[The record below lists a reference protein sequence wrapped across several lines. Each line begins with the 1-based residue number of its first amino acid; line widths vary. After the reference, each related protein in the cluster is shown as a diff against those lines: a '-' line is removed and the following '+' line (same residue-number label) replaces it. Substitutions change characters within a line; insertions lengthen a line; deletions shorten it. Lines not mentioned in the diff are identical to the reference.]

1 MHRLR
6 FAIPS
11 LAAGLM
17 LAGAGFIAAQEMPD
31 YVVASGLNNPRHI
44 TFVEGILVVAESGTG
59 GDEEVQGMFG
69 PALLGDTGA
78 ITGVGSDGELQTA
91 IGDLGSLNEGGEVTG
106 VTGLLFTGDLLW
118 YSGRDLVTNTYVT
131 AVDSS
136 GDTQEDIDT
145 LAFETE
151 LNPDGDIIDSNPVDI
166 AWDSALN
173 IIYIAD
179 AGANTVWKTSDGTT
193 LEVFATWPE
202 GNPVPTSLAVTPDS
216 TVYVG
221 FLTGFPFPV
230 GGSRVEH
237 YLPDGTLAET
247 FEGFTTIVDLLFA
260 NDTLYAV
267 QFAEF
272 GEMGWTPFTGAV
284 VDVLSGEAYASGLNL
299 PYGLAVDAE
308 SELYVVLNSAYSG
321 DGAGVVV
328 RGLDNAVEYSMNA
341 MIEMG
346 MAPVETA
353 EAGG

>member
-1 MHRLR
+1 MRGFR
-6 FAIPS
+6 YAVPS
-11 LAAGLM
+11 LVAGLV
-17 LAGAGFIAAQEMPD
+17 LTGAGIVSAQEVPE

-44 TFVEGILVVAESGTG
+44 TFVDGILAVAESGTG
-59 GDEEVQGMFG
+59 GDQEVQGMFG
-69 PALLGDTGA
+69 PALLGNTGA
-78 ITGVGSDGELQTA
+78 VTGVGSDGEKQTA

-106 VTGLLFTGDLLW
+106 VTGLTFTGDLLW
-118 YSGRDLVTNTYVT
+118 YSGRDEVTNTYVI
-131 AVDSS
+131 AVNSD
-136 GDTQEDIDT
+136 GEVQADIDT
-145 LAFETE
+145 LASETE

-166 AWDSALN
+166 AWDSASDIL
-173 IIYIAD
+173 YIAD
-179 AGANTVWKTSDGTT
+179 AGANTVWKSTDGAT

-202 GNPVPTSLAVTPDS
+202 GNPVPTSLAVTPEG

-237 YLPDGTLAET
+237 YLADGTLAET

-272 GEMGWTPFTGAV
+272 GEMGWTPFTGSV

-341 MIEMG
+341 MTEMG